1 MKTKK
6 LLKRVGAVVEGVAAH
21 KKVKRSALEK
31 LLQRLAEKESELTE
45 RLAGDLDADK
55 AAKLTRKI
63 NLLKAQ
69 RSKGEQ
75 TLSEL
80 D

>member
-6 LLKRVGAVVEGVAAH
+6 LLKRVGVVLEGAEAH

-31 LLQRLAEKESELTE
+31 LLQRLAEKEAELTE

-80 D
+80 G

>member
-6 LLKRVGAVVEGVAAH
+6 LLKRVGAVLEGAEAH
-21 KKVKRSALEK
+21 EKVDRSALEK
-31 LLQRLAEKESELTE
+31 LLRRLGEKEAELAG
-45 RLAGDLDADK
+45 RLAGERDADK

-63 NLLKAQ
+63 HLLRAQ
-69 RSKGEQ
+69 RSKGEH
-75 TLSEL
+75 TLSAL